1 MFQMQRQ
8 PSGVL
13 WKHRHRRYRY
23 YTAHAVPRRV
33 GRASDL
39 KSRASACLCPQCP
52 SHCWRVVDSGSPFR
66 SPFSFNTLPVRTVEA
81 VDDGLVVGFLDRAI
95 KTQRVAYPCKPVSGW
110 MASFHRGR
118 TRGIATHT
126 LAGHIQQQSNPS
138 ERQDDIE
145 SQPRCARGAL
155 VPGVDPSCLRVCN
168 MRAAFVVPLPSASR
182 SLVATLVRDSKRRL

>member
-8 PSGVL
+8 PSGVW
-13 WKHRHRRYRY
+13 WKHRHRRYRC
-23 YTAHAVPRRV
+23 YTVHAVPRRV
-33 GRASDL
+33 GHDSGL

-52 SHCWRVVDSGSPFR
+52 PHCWRVVDSGSPFR

-81 VDDGLVVGFLDRAI
+81 VDDALVVGFLDRAI

-126 LAGHIQQQSNPS
+126 LARHIQQQSNPS
-138 ERQDDIE
+138 ERQGDIE
-145 SQPRCARGAL
+145 SQPRSAHGKR
-155 VPGVDPSCLRVCN
+155 VPVVDPSRLRGYN
-168 MRAAFVVPLPSASR
+168 TG
-182 SLVATLVRDSKRRL
+182 AT